1 MAIGT
6 SNVVSHGPVGGAQ
19 AAGVNARTTGSLGAV
34 LKEEWSDEVT
44 SQFNNEANLFALLD
58 EAAED
63 ELWQGEY
70 YVEPLH
76 TGRNRAGGPG
86 AETHDYP
93 TPGQQSWNQM
103 QIGTSFYR
111 TSGQITSKAM
121 LAAERGEASAIRSL
135 TTDIKGGLRDLIQE
149 VNVDFY
155 GTRVGVLGRVST
167 LIAADDLADAADVA
181 TGIKVSDTFGG
192 AGENRLDETHGT
204 TKLSGGRSM
213 QVVIGTLPNATGILD
228 VSSLGTVSAIQSR
241 TQFTTTAAISAA
253 IAVGDVI
260 LRVPSTN
267 AVRTDLTGLH
277 QWNFAAEPLALQGL
291 DELIDDGTTMPA
303 FIDGDY
309 FNIDR
314 SANSQ
319 LDSLV
324 KNLGAVPTEKIL
336 QQVLDAV
343 AESSGETPDCM
354 LMHRGVRTEIVDQFT
369 GDRRFVP
376 QEFPGGWKGQALV
389 YNPGDGDVHI
399 YVDRHCF
406 PNSIFMINKNYLKR
420 YTLSGAHLVDYDGSS
435 LRQSGSGPIWQW
447 NIEAYFNMACTK
459 PNTCAKL
466 VNVTG
471 DPTFGIA
478 GFNPEF

>member
-1 MAIGT
+1 M
-6 SNVVSHGPVGGAQ
+6 
-19 AAGVNARTTGSLGAV
+19 

-155 GTRVGVLGRVST
+155 GTRVGVLGCLSAPLAAVGD
-167 LIAADDLADAADVA
+167 ADDV
-181 TGIKVSDTFGG
+181 TKGFKVSDTFGG
-192 AGENRLDETHGT
+192 ANDNRLWETHGT

-213 QVVIGTLPNATGILD
+213 RVAIGTLAEDTGIFTGVNL
-228 VSSLGTVSAIQSR
+228 LTVDAIQSR
-241 TQFTTTAAISAA
+241 TQFT
-253 IAVGDVI
+253 IAEGGEADAVGSIGDVI
-260 LRVPSTN
+260 LRVPSTSAALAADFAALN
-267 AVRTDLTGLH
+267 K
-277 QWNFAAEPLALQGL
+277 WNFKAEPLALQGL

-303 FIDGDY
+303 FIDADY

-314 SANSQ
+314 AANSQ

-435 LRQSGSGPIWQW
+435 LRQSGSGPVWQW